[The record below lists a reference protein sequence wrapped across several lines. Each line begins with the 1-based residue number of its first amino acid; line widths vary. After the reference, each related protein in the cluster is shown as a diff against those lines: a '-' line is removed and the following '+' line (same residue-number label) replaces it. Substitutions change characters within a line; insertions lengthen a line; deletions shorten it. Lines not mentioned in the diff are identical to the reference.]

1 MALILIWGGFVISEK
16 MRKDSLASI
25 KKARN
30 VTAPENSLG
39 QWIGYCLWHG
49 TQTILTQVVGE
60 VNKSRKTVFELRPF
74 EGGKQVRLPDEDGT
88 LKQIDHAI
96 FLNDEPIIIAES
108 KWLKDQRHLNDKGSW
123 LKLMREIVREAES
136 IRKAVL
142 VLGGPW
148 DSYRAQ
154 MENRGFSVIITSV
167 GEVYEALKYYGVKIE
182 IDPTRNAFIDPKG
195 TLETL
200 LNVIEDGIKK
210 GTNTYAEIGLRM
222 LGDRR
227 KLIETTIVE
236 ILK

>member
-1 MALILIWGGFVISEK
+1 MISEK
-16 MRKDSLASI
+16 FRKDSLASI

-49 TQTILTQVVGE
+49 TQTILADIVYE
-60 VNKSRKTVFELRPF
+60 INKDKKVSFELRPF
-74 EGGKQVRLPDEDGT
+74 EGGKQVRLPDEDGA

-96 FLNDEPIIIAES
+96 FSNNEPIIIAES

-123 LKLMREIVREAES
+123 LKLMREIVREAET

-142 VLGGPW
+142 VLAGPW

-154 MENRGFSVIITSV
+154 MENRGFSVIVTSV
-167 GEVYEALKYYGVKIE
+167 DQVYDALEYFGVKIE
-182 IDPTRNAFIDPKG
+182 IDGARNAFINPKE
-195 TLETL
+195 TLDTL
-200 LNVIEDGIKK
+200 LNVMEVGINK
-210 GTNTYAEIGLRM
+210 GTNTYTEIGLRM

-227 KLIETTIVE
+227 KQIEDTVAD
-236 ILK
+236 ILKK

>member
-1 MALILIWGGFVISEK
+1 MITEK
-16 MRKDSLASI
+16 MKRDSLASI
-25 KKARN
+25 EKARN

-49 TQTILTQVVGE
+49 THSILGDVVLQI
-60 VNKSRKTVFELRPF
+60 NKSKRARFELRPV

-123 LKLMREIVREAES
+123 LKLMREIVREAET

-142 VLGGPW
+142 ILGGPW
-148 DSYRAQ
+148 DSYRNQ
-154 MENRGFSVIITSV
+154 MENRGFAVIITSV
-167 GEVYEALKYYGVKIE
+167 DKVYDALKYFGVEIE
-182 IDPTRNAFIDPKG
+182 IDGTRNAFINPKG

-200 LNVIEDGIKK
+200 LDVIQEGITK
-210 GTNTYAEIGLRM
+210 GTNAYAEIGLRM

-227 KLIETTIVE
+227 SLIEETIAE
-236 ILK
+236 ILY